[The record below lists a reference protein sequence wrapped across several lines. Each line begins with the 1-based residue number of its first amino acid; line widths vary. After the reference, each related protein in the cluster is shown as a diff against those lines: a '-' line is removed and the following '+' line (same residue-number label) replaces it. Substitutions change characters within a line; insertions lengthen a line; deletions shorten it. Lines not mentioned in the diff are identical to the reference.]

1 MHLFTLHLYK
11 LHLQCPKAAVTVTLK
26 CFVVYLANFSGET
39 NQFQSFFF
47 FSFFLNTLY
56 RQCKVYKNV
65 KKCSQLDVWD
75 VWEPNDIT
83 IFGCAWVSAILS
95 AKP

>member
-39 NQFQSFFF
+39 NQFQSFFSFLF
-47 FSFFLNTLY
+47 FEY
-56 RQCKVYKNV
+56 VV
-65 KKCSQLDVWD
+65 
-75 VWEPNDIT
+75 
-83 IFGCAWVSAILS
+83 
-95 AKP
+95 